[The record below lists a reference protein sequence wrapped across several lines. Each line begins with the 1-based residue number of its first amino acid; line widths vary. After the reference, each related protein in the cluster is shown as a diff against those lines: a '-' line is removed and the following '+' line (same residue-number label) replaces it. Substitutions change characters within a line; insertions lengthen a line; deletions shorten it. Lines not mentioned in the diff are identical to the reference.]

1 MSLEIIADLTVAPH
15 VVEQVEYRSVLLF
28 SIAESII
35 AMAFSERSPFS
46 SVAVSERP
54 EVPSLWL
61 FV

>member
-35 AMAFSERSPFS
+35 AMAFSPARSPFS

-54 EVPSLWL
+54 EVPSL
-61 FV
+61 